1 MLQDLDVQ
9 LRDCREELLHHK
21 ERLQAVKTKEKD
33 FISQV
38 SKSKSTINSL
48 ESQLRKLEQDLIRH
62 QMTIS
67 DQARLAKIIHSR
79 TDTNVC
85 ASQLSLL
92 WC

>member
-9 LRDCREELLHHK
+9 LRDCREELLHHN
-21 ERLQAVKTKEKD
+21 ERLQAIKTKEKD

-48 ESQLRKLEQDLIRH
+48 ESQLRKMEQDLIRH

-67 DQARLAKIIHSR
+67 DQAR
-79 TDTNVC
+79 
-85 ASQLSLL
+85 
-92 WC
+92 